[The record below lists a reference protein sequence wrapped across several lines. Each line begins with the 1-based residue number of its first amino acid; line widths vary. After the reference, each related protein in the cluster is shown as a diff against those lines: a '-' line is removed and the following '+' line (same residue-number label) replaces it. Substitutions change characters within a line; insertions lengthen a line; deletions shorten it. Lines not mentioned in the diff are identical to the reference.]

1 MRFFNR
7 SENPNTLVGIFLL
20 VLLAVFIGPN
30 MLPRLVSSVAPN
42 LDEAVP
48 CAWLQ
53 NGLDRANHQ
62 SLIGRAAVN
71 PIRLSVRTG
80 SVPNTADGSFRIT
93 ITVINESLGTV
104 PIVYNEQQVIMG
116 DNGTSGLGV
125 IFDGAVNIPI
135 NNARQDTASFP
146 EANIRLLG
154 PRMRCVHRMDFAA
167 SQVSITPGASIR
179 AFYRITSAGQ
189 VFQTQNL
196 EATPIYPDQGLAVIR
211 GGYVESQP
219 FTIPITLT
227 AQ

>member
-7 SENPNTLVGIFLL
+7 SDNPNTLVGIFLL

-42 LDEAVP
+42 IDEAVP

-53 NGLDRANHQ
+53 NGIDRASHQ

-71 PIRLSVRTG
+71 PIRLSVRT
-80 SVPNTADGSFRIT
+80 SAIPNTADGSFRIT
-93 ITVINESLGTV
+93 VTVINESLGTV
-104 PIVYNEQQVIMG
+104 PFVYNEQQVIIG
-116 DNGTSGLGV
+116 DNGTSGLGI
-125 IFDGAVNIPI
+125 IFDGAVNIPL
-135 NNARQDTASFP
+135 NSARQDSASFP
-146 EANIRLLG
+146 ETNIRLLG
-154 PRMRCVHRMDFAA
+154 PRMRCVHRMDFVA
-167 SQVSITPGASIR
+167 SQVSITPGTSIR

-196 EATPIYPDQGLAVIR
+196 VATPIYPDQGLAVIR

>member
-7 SENPNTLVGIFLL
+7 TENPNTLVGIFLL

-30 MLPRLVSSVAPN
+30 MLPRIVSSVAPN
-42 LDEAVP
+42 LDEAIP

-53 NGLDRANHQ
+53 NGFDRANHQ

-71 PIRLSVRTG
+71 PIRLSVRTS
-80 SVPNTADGSFRIT
+80 SVPTSADSTFRIT

-104 PIVYNEQQVIMG
+104 PIVYNEQQVIIG
-116 DNGTSGLGV
+116 DNGTSGLGI
-125 IFDGAVNIPI
+125 IFDAPVNIPL
-135 NNARQDTASFP
+135 NSARADAASFP

-154 PRMRCVHRMDFAA
+154 PRMRCVHRMDFPA
-167 SQVSITPGASIR
+167 SQVSITPGTSVR
-179 AFYRITSAGQ
+179 AFYRITSGGQ
-189 VFQTQNL
+189 VVQSQNL
-196 EATPIYPDQGLAVIR
+196 AATPIYPDQGLGVIR
-211 GGYVESQP
+211 NGYVESQP